1 MARLVN
7 CRLLKKELP
16 GLEFPPFP
24 GPDGQSIY
32 DSISKEAWSKWVGHQ
47 TTLIN
52 EKRLNM
58 MDENARKYFLSI
70 RMPQKRPTP
79 ILGNFIFQK
88 MPLFIL
94 PIFYA

>member
-7 CRLLKKELP
+7 CRLLKQELP

-32 DSISKEAWSKWVGHQ
+32 DSISKEAWFKWVAHQ

-58 MDENARKYFLSI
+58 MDENDRKYLAEQRNRFFNGEDVDQAEGFVA
-70 RMPQKRPTP
+70 P
-79 ILGNFIFQK
+79 NE
-88 MPLFIL
+88 
-94 PIFYA
+94 

>member
-7 CRLLKKELP
+7 CRLLKQELP

-32 DSISKEAWSKWVGHQ
+32 DSISKEAWLKWVAHQ

-58 MDENARKYFLSI
+58 MDENARKYLSEQ
-70 RMPQKRPTP
+70 RNRFFNGEDVDQAEGFVAP
-79 ILGNFIFQK
+79 NE
-88 MPLFIL
+88 
-94 PIFYA
+94 

>member
-32 DSISKEAWSKWVGHQ
+32 DSISKEAWLK
-47 TTLIN
+47 
-52 EKRLNM
+52 
-58 MDENARKYFLSI
+58 LSI
-70 RMPQKRPTP
+70 NRPLSSLK
-79 ILGNFIFQK
+79 I
-88 MPLFIL
+88 
-94 PIFYA
+94 

>member
-7 CRLLKKELP
+7 CRLLKKEHP
-16 GLEFPPFP
+16 GLEFPPCP

-32 DSISKEAWSKWVGHQ
+32 DSLSNEAWLKWVAHQ

-58 MDENARKYFLSI
+58 MDENARKYLSEQ
-70 RMPQKRPTP
+70 RNRFFNGEDVDQAEGFVAP
-79 ILGNFIFQK
+79 NE
-88 MPLFIL
+88 
-94 PIFYA
+94 

>member
-32 DSISKEAWSKWVGHQ
+32 DSISKEAWSKWVAHQ

-58 MDENARKYFLSI
+58 MDENARKYLSDQ
-70 RMPQKRPTP
+70 RNRFFNGEDVDQAEGFVAP
-79 ILGNFIFQK
+79 NE
-88 MPLFIL
+88 
-94 PIFYA
+94 

>member
-32 DSISKEAWSKWVGHQ
+32 DSISKEAWSKWVAHQ
-47 TTLIN
+47 TTLI
-52 EKRLNM
+52 
-58 MDENARKYFLSI
+58 
-70 RMPQKRPTP
+70 
-79 ILGNFIFQK
+79 
-88 MPLFIL
+88 
-94 PIFYA
+94 